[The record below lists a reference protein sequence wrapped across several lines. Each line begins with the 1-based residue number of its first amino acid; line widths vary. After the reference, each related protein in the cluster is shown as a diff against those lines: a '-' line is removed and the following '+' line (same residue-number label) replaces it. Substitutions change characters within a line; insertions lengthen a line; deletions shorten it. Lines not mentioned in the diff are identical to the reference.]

1 MAMRR
6 TAVPTMICLLTL
18 SVTLGAQTSPGSR
31 LATAAVRTPGLD
43 SVRWASLKK
52 NVSRVLGEFTG
63 TVGLVVKDLAT
74 GREIRLNENRLF
86 PAASMVKVPVMAAC
100 FKAVEDGRLALEDAL
115 ILKASDKVRGS
126 GHLRTER
133 SGTPISVQG
142 LLEIMVTESDNTAA
156 NMLIDRLGG
165 EALDASFADLGLVQ
179 TKLARKMMDFRSR
192 RNGVENYTTPGEMAG
207 LFEKIYGGTCFGPA
221 VSQSCLTLLKAQ
233 KVNNRISRYLPRTV
247 EFAHKTGLELTVCH
261 DAGIL
266 YTKHGNV
273 LVCVLTEG
281 DTGAIIAGRWIGRLG
296 KVIYGAYK

>member
-1 MAMRR
+1 MKKT
-6 TAVPTMICLLTL
+6 TAPTMICLLAL
-18 SVTLGAQTSPGSR
+18 GAALGAQTTPGSR

-43 SVRWASLKK
+43 AVRWASLKK
-52 NVSRVLGEFTG
+52 NVTRVLGEFTG
-63 TVGLVVKDLAT
+63 VVGLVVKDLTT
-74 GREIRLNENRLF
+74 GREIRLNENRRF
-86 PAASMVKVPVMAAC
+86 PSASMVKVPIMAAC
-100 FKAVEDGRLALEDAL
+100 FKAIEDGRLALEDTL
-115 ILKASDKVRGS
+115 TLKAADKVRGS
-126 GHLRTER
+126 GHLRAER
-133 SGTPISVQG
+133 SGTSVSIQE

-156 NMLIDRLGG
+156 NMLIDRLGADG
-165 EALDASFADLGLVQ
+165 LNAAFADMGLVH
-179 TKLARKMMDFRSR
+179 TRLARKMMDFRSR

-207 LFEKIYGGTCFGPA
+207 LFERIYRGACFGPE
-221 VSQSCLTLLKAQ
+221 VSAACLTLLKAQ

-266 YTKHGNV
+266 YTRRGNV